1 MAAPGVPAHPQA
13 FPEGWHSL
21 GCQGALPRLAEL
33 TSLYL
38 LSPLCTC
45 PLLMGELGK
54 PSQLITSCFSLPAQP
69 DAVQL
74 PELPAGKCPRV
85 PVSVQLL
92 WGWVLRQQWPE
103 GATLALRESC
113 VEEQL
118 VTRNFDRDSL
128 FSWERCMPEERLQP

>member
-1 MAAPGVPAHPQA
+1 M
-13 FPEGWHSL
+13 
-21 GCQGALPRLAEL
+21 
-33 TSLYL
+33 
-38 LSPLCTC
+38 
-45 PLLMGELGK
+45 
-54 PSQLITSCFSLPAQP
+54 
-69 DAVQL
+69 
-74 PELPAGKCPRV
+74 
-85 PVSVQLL
+85 SVQLL